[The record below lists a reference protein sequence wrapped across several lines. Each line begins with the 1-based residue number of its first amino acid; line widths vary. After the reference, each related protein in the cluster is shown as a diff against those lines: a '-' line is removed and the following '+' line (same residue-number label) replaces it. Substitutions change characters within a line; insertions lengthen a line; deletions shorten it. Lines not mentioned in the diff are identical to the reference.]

1 MSRKSGLSKIDQTLL
16 KKHVAAGSSAANIA
30 KVFKDVD
37 AKTLAG
43 WVKQFS
49 DGPAKAAKPAKK
61 AAAKAP
67 AAPASDDI
75 I

>member
-16 KKHVAAGSSAANIA
+16 KKHVAAGSSTANIN

-43 WVKQFS
+43 WVKHFS
-49 DGPAKAAKPAKK
+49 KGTAKAVKPAKK
-61 AAAKAP
+61 AAP
-67 AAPASDDI
+67 EPASDDI